1 MPGRRLSVDE
11 HRPFLGRSTLMD
23 STPLTPC
30 WTHRGCRVRLVGHPL
45 CDDAY
50 EIHHSS
56 GELIGC
62 APSLS
67 AARELIDARIVLV
80 RQRLVA
86 TA

>member
-1 MPGRRLSVDE
+1 
-11 HRPFLGRSTLMD
+11 MD
-23 STPLTPC
+23 STPTAPC

-45 CDDAY
+45 CEDAY
-50 EIHHSS
+50 EIHHNS
-56 GELIGC
+56 GELIGS
-62 APSLS
+62 AASLS